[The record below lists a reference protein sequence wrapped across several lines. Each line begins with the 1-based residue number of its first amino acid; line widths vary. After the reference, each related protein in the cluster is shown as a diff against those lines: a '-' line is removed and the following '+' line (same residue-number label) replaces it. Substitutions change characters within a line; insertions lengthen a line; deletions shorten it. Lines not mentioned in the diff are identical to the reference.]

1 MEPFL
6 VILGFAGGYVASI
19 YTWPWIR
26 TTVLGVEAEIGILRT
41 RLNSL
46 ITGLKSL

>member
-6 VILGFAGGYVASI
+6 IILGFVGGYAASI

-26 TTVLGVEAEIGILRT
+26 TTVLGVEAEIGILRA

-46 ITGLKSL
+46 IGGQKP